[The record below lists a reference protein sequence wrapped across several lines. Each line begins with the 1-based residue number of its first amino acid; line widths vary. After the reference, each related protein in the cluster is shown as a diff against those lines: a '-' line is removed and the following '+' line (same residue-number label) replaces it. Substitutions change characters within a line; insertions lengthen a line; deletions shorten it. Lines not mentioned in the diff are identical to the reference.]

1 MLSYYSQ
8 HELREAKFI
17 VYSKGFSFIIKMKY
31 YFDRAL
37 HFYINL
43 YFIINKR
50 EPAALT
56 FQIWALQLEVARM
69 KIQEFL
75 DVEITPYSTS
85 SDKSEI
91 QRQVI

>member
-1 MLSYYSQ
+1 MSIGSHY
-8 HELREAKFI
+8 
-17 VYSKGFSFIIKMKY
+17 
-31 YFDRAL
+31 
-37 HFYINL
+37 
-43 YFIINKR
+43 R

-56 FQIWALQLEVARM
+56 FQIWAVELEVARM